1 MNLKLTKSKILWI
14 GFAIIGLYYFLNK
27 IDFMIHASF
36 TAGKAVRYT
45 TIQFEE
51 NLKLYEFT
59 AVKNVH
65 YLIGEKVPVI
75 FLSAHP
81 ETAYVYSFFGFWY
94 YGILYSIIPI
104 LVWAAFVLA
113 FVDEEAKFY
122 LSFLGKRKSSILD
135 FERKKLNN

>member
-14 GFAIIGLYYFLNK
+14 GFGIIGLYYFLNK

-36 TAGKAVRYT
+36 TDGKAVCYT

>member
-14 GFAIIGLYYFLNK
+14 GFGIIGLYYFLNK

-36 TAGKAVRYT
+36 TDGKAVRYT